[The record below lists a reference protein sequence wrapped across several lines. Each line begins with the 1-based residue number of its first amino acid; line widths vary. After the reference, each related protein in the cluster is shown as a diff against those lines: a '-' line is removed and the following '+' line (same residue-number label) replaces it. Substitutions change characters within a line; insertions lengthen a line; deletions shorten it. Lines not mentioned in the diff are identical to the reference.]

1 MALSYDDVYNINEH
15 KEKFEGATK
24 NGLKIIEQSIELA
37 NYEKLEMNRHTK
49 LYELSNEDVAY
60 NIRKNIEYGWFDFT
74 INSVKDWIELR
85 KGKIDKRKKYNEKL
99 VYDSLV
105 SNLQEVL
112 DVAGLEILDIIQL
125 GYETYAYTLK
135 FTIETS
141 NHTFL
146 LTIPTIKKLTVD
158 NMLETNYG
166 KLSFGYIKSNG
177 CYEYINSSYNLKDFK
192 NDVQKIIE
200 LNKE

>member
-1 MALSYDDVYNINEH
+1 MALSYDDVYNINGH
-15 KEKFEGATK
+15 KEKFEGVTK
-24 NGLKIIEQSIELA
+24 NGLKTIEQSIALA

-60 NIRKNIEYGWFDFT
+60 NIRKNIEYWWFDFT
-74 INSVKDWIELR
+74 IDSAKDWIELR

-105 SNLQEVL
+105 SDLQEALNVN
-112 DVAGLEILDIIQL
+112 GLEILNIIQC
-125 GYETYAYTLK
+125 GYEAYAYTLK
-135 FTIETS
+135 FTVETS

-146 LTIPTIKKLTVD
+146 LTIPTIKNLTAD
-158 NMLETNYG
+158 NMSETNYG
-166 KLSFGYIKSNG
+166 KLSFGYLKSDG
-177 CYEYINSSYNLKDFK
+177 CYEHSNSSYNLNDFK
-192 NDVQKIIE
+192 DDVQKIIE

>member
-1 MALSYDDVYNINEH
+1 MTLSYDDVYNIYEH

-24 NGLKIIEQSIELA
+24 NGLKTIEQSIALA

-49 LYELSNEDVAY
+49 LYELSNENVAY
-60 NIRKNIEYGWFDFT
+60 NIRKNIEYVWFDFT
-74 INSVKDWIELR
+74 VDSAKDWIALR

-105 SNLQEVL
+105 SNLQEAL
-112 DVAGLEILDIIQL
+112 DVTGLEILDIIQM

-146 LTIPTIKKLTVD
+146 LTNPTIENLTAD
-158 NMLETNYG
+158 NMSKTNYG

-177 CYEYINSSYNLKDFK
+177 CYEDINSSYNLKDFK
-192 NDVQKIIE
+192 NDVHKINYQAE
-200 LNKE
+200 